1 MKKVF
6 ALVALAGIASVA
18 TAAPK
23 LSFQVSTDG
32 GSNWGSSAN
41 VAAGS
46 VVQVRMIVDWTGS
59 TAYGFSGTLAKIV
72 YGNVDGSDGLQA
84 NGAANTLRQ
93 APWSFG
99 SAGTLR
105 VTTSGSTTT
114 VGLAGSGTTQ
124 GFISFGQ
131 NAPASAGASYSTAN
145 PAVIGAFSITV
156 GAGRSLGSTLSIG
169 GLVAQTQAGSPT
181 GAFAFHASSSSSNTS
196 FREDGSVESA
206 LITVVPTPGAL
217 ALVGLGGLVAG
228 RRRR

>member
-18 TAAPK
+18 VAAPK

-32 GSNWGSSAN
+32 GSTWGSSAN
-41 VAAGS
+41 ALAGQA
-46 VVQVRMIVDWTGS
+46 VQVRMVVDWTGT

-84 NGAANTLRQ
+84 NGSANTLRS
-93 APWSFG
+93 APWAFG

-131 NAPASAGASYSTAN
+131 QAPASAGASYSTAN
-145 PAVIGAFSITV
+145 PAVIGAFTITV

-169 GLVAQTQAGSPT
+169 GLVAQTQAGAAAN
-181 GAFAFHASSSSSNTS
+181 AFQFHAAANSSNTS
-196 FREDGSVESA
+196 FRESGSVESG

-217 ALVGLGGLVAG
+217 ALLGLGGLVTG

>member
-32 GSNWGSSAN
+32 GSSWGSSAN
-41 VAAGS
+41 VLAGTA
-46 VVQVRMIVDWTGS
+46 VQVRMVVDWTGT
-59 TAYGFSGTLAKIV
+59 TAYGFGGTLAKIV
-72 YGNVDGSDGLQA
+72 YGNVDGSDGLQTNGQA
-84 NGAANTLRQ
+84 NNLRQ

-105 VTTSGSTTT
+105 VTTSGATTT
-114 VGLAGSGTTQ
+114 VGLAGAGTAQ
-124 GFISFGQ
+124 GFVSFGQ
-131 NAPASAGASYSTAN
+131 QAPASAGASYSTAN
-145 PAVIGAFSITV
+145 PAIVGAFTITV

-169 GLVAQTQAGSPT
+169 GLVAATQAGSAT
-181 GAFAFHASSSSSNTS
+181 NAFGFHATSGSTNTS
-196 FREDGSVESA
+196 FGETGSVEGA